1 MELYKEG
8 YKLKENEYLLKLR
21 ESDQTIFL
29 TKLTQKGAFPVKFL
43 EWGFRNTY
51 DFEKQKYNLIN
62 EIPNTYIFEETF
74 REGWKLIEWRFGMSQ
89 NWAVIQNPEGY
100 KIEIYLSNF
109 LDLVQNDTITYGYL
123 EGSYMWKDN
132 KLIKKE

>member
-29 TKLTQKGAFPVKFL
+29 TKLTQKGALPVKFN
-43 EWGFRNTY
+43 EWGLKY
-51 DFEKQKYNLIN
+51 DYELKKHVDT
-62 EIPNTYIFEETF
+62 IPITYIFQETF

-109 LDLVQNDTITYGYL
+109 LDLVQSDTITYGYL
-123 EGSYMWKDN
+123 EGSYMWREN
-132 KLIKKE
+132 NLIKKE